1 MYRPTV
7 MQGARPIMLCE
18 GLVEQGMRPAVYRL
32 TGGTG
37 HKDEM
42 EQREEIKVCLIIE
55 KYDLNY

>member
-1 MYRPTV
+1 
-7 MQGARPIMLCE
+7 
-18 GLVEQGMRPAVYRL
+18 MRPAVYRL